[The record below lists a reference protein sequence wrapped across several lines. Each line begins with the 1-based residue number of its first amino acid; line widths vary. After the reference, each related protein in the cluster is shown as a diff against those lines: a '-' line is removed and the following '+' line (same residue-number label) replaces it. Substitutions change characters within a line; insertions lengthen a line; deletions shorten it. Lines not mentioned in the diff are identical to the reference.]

1 MFNEHFFC
9 HDPDGWGPLRPNATD
24 PDLALCFT
32 EGIFIMPINILMIIF
47 GSLEFYHL
55 IKKSAV
61 FPNNGLRNWHYL
73 LERIALSFLI
83 IFSIVI
89 LMLTLKD
96 NEWKIADL
104 FVISAFVNVIAMIFT
119 MLLQKAAYTHSHSA
133 SSVLLLYWLF
143 YIVIET
149 IKLRS
154 WLKKDY
160 IDTFPLRYYTFLFSI
175 LLALFVFVLE
185 LLPKPKAEY
194 ELIEDDPKTSPE
206 EGANIFSRLTFYWMT
221 PLMKLGHEKYL
232 VLSDL
237 WNLNAED
244 RSKKISADFEAA
256 WKNQLSKKNPSLLKA
271 LIVSFG
277 GPFAFAAFFKASQDL
292 LNFVQPQLLKQLIL
306 FVSRQDDVDKPSAL
320 WGYCIAAMMFLTAV
334 FQTMFLHQYF
344 HLCAVTGMR
353 ARAGLVSLIYKK
365 ALLLSNSS
373 RQGATI
379 GEIVNYMSVDAQKI
393 VDLTM
398 YLHIAWSGPLQI
410 VLALYFLYQT
420 MGASAF
426 AGVAVMILML
436 PLNAIFATL
445 MRKLQKEQMKN
456 KDERIKFINEL
467 LNGIKVIKLYAWE
480 SAFLKRILEV
490 RNNREL
496 VTLKKLGYLAAMQS
510 FTWSATPF
518 LVSFATFAVYVTI
531 ANQLLTAEI
540 VFVALALFNLLQFPL
555 SVFPTVLASIVEA
568 SVAISRVSKF
578 LKSEELDPN
587 AITREQY
594 ISSDPKTGNK
604 NGIELVSVKNGTFKW
619 SRDSLI
625 PTLND
630 VNFSVKKGELVAIVG
645 KVGSGKSSLLS
656 ALLGEM
662 EKISGDVT
670 IRGYTAYAPQSA
682 WIMNATLRDNITF
695 GLPYDPK
702 FYDEVI
708 EACSLKPD
716 IEILPGGDLTEIGEK
731 GINLSGGQKARI
743 SLARAVYARADVYL
757 FDDPL
762 SAVDAH
768 VGKHIFDNVIGP
780 NGLLRSKARVFVTN
794 GIHFLSHTS
803 SLIMLRD
810 GNIVEQGHYDKLMKE
825 KKELYSLIM
834 EYGQDNQEYSGE
846 DVEEVQSPTTIE
858 TYEIDEVNIDS
869 ETAHSPRERRFS
881 VRSLN
886 RRSSQLTAQINAN
899 LNKPEI
905 ERGKDALILNEDTI
919 KGKVSWKVYVAYM
932 SSCSFVSVIFYL
944 FMLILSQSA
953 QIGMNVFLKYW
964 SSQEDNSHV
973 MLYLMIYC
981 AIGLTYAL
989 MTIGQTIA
997 LWVFCAIR
1005 AARILHEQMLNS
1017 VIRSPM
1023 SFFDTT
1029 PLGRILNRFS
1039 KDQYTIDEVLP
1050 RTFSGYFRTFFI
1062 VLATITVIS
1071 FSTPPF
1077 IFVII
1082 PLLFIY
1088 NYIQS
1093 YYLSTSR
1100 ELKRL
1105 DSLTRSP
1112 IYSHF
1117 QETLGGVS
1125 TIRAYQ
1131 QIQRFIAQ
1139 NEFRLDENQKAYY
1152 PSVSCNRWLAVRL
1165 ELIGSLVI
1173 FSASL
1178 LAVISAVTTHNIDAG
1193 LVGLSLSY
1201 ALSVTQALN
1210 WAVRQFCEI
1219 ETNIVSVERVKEYI
1233 DLPSEAPLVIADNRP
1248 QPAWPQNGVIEYK
1261 DYSTRYRPGLELVLR
1276 GVSFHVKPKEKIGIV
1291 GRTGAGKSSLTLSLF
1306 RLIESAGGSIIVDGM
1321 DISKIGLY
1329 DLRSRIT
1336 IIPQDPILF
1345 EGTVLFNLDPF
1356 KTHNDVEIWQALQ
1369 SAHLKDYIAQLD
1381 DKLHAKVL
1389 EGGDNF
1395 SQGQRQLICLA
1406 RALLRR
1412 SPIIVLDEATAAVDV
1427 ETDAKIQKTIRTEF
1441 NWATLLCIAH
1451 RLRTIIDYDRVLVL
1465 DRGKVA
1471 EFDTPYN
1478 LLQDKNSVFR
1488 HLCEESNEFDYLMD
1502 IASKQNE
1509 NK

>member
-1 MFNEHFFC
+1 
-9 HDPDGWGPLRPNATD
+9 
-24 PDLALCFT
+24 
-32 EGIFIMPINILMIIF
+32 
-47 GSLEFYHL
+47 
-55 IKKSAV
+55 
-61 FPNNGLRNWHYL
+61 
-73 LERIALSFLI
+73 
-83 IFSIVI
+83 
-89 LMLTLKD
+89 
-96 NEWKIADL
+96 
-104 FVISAFVNVIAMIFT
+104 

-456 KDERIKFINEL
+456 KDERIKFIAF
-467 LNGIKVIKLYAWE
+467 IKLYAWE

-645 KVGSGKSSLLS
+645 KV
-656 ALLGEM
+656 
-662 EKISGDVT
+662 
-670 IRGYTAYAPQSA
+670 A

-702 FYDEVI
+702 FYD
-708 EACSLKPD
+708 
-716 IEILPGGDLTEIGEK
+716 GTYF
-731 GINLSGGQKARI
+731 NARI

-794 GIHFLSHTS
+794 GIHFLSHT
-803 SLIMLRD
+803 
-810 GNIVEQGHYDKLMKE
+810 K
-825 KKELYSLIM
+825 
-834 EYGQDNQEYSGE
+834 YSGE

-997 LWVFCAIR
+997 LWISKITCYR

-1406 RALLRR
+1406 RALLR
-1412 SPIIVLDEATAAVDV
+1412 SPIIVLDE
-1427 ETDAKIQKTIRTEF
+1427 
-1441 NWATLLCIAH
+1441 
-1451 RLRTIIDYDRVLVL
+1451 